1 MKIKFSTS
9 AFKDYQQ
16 WQKDNQRIFE
26 RINRLLEDIKTSP
39 FEGIG
44 NPEPLKYKWQGYWSR
59 RITQEQRL
67 VYSVKDNTIFVVQ
80 CKFHY

>member
-16 WQKDNQRIFE
+16 WQKNNQSIFK

-44 NPEPLKYKWQGYWSR
+44 NPEPLKYKWQGYWSG
-59 RITQEQRL
+59 RITQEHRL

>member
-9 AFKDYQQ
+9 AFNDYQQ
-16 WQKDNQRIFE
+16 WQKNNQRIFK

-44 NPEPLKYKWQGYWSR
+44 DPETLKYKWQGYWSR
-59 RITQEQRL
+59 RITQEHRL
-67 VYSVKDNTIFVVQ
+67 VYSVKDDTIFVVQ